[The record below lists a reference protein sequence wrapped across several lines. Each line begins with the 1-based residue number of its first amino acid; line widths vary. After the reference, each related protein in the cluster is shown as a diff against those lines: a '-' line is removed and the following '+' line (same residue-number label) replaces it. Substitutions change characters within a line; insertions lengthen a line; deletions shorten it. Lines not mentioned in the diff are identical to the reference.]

1 MFLWFEKKKK
11 KVSNRGGLSKLD
23 ERGYVLVTYI
33 HERRSGR
40 YGEKGL
46 FHLIPTDTRSAIICH
61 QDRVAWQDCIANSG
75 NGGLR
80 EWLNDV
86 LQISCIEL
94 FKLTKGFFGMFW
106 DPKIPSSCEM
116 VSLLSHPV
124 TVRQCVGSKRS
135 CEPIH
140 QRS

>member
-1 MFLWFEKKKK
+1 MVVYDVLWSEKN
-11 KVSNRGGLSKLD
+11 SNRAGLSQLD
-23 ERGYVLVTYI
+23 ERGYLLFTYI

-46 FHLIPTDTRSAIICH
+46 FHLIPTHTRSTIICR
-61 QDRVAWQDCIANSG
+61 QDRVAWQDCTANSG

-94 FKLTKGFFGMFW
+94 FKLTEGFFGMCW
-106 DPKIPSSCEM
+106 DP
-116 VSLLSHPV
+116 
-124 TVRQCVGSKRS
+124 
-135 CEPIH
+135 
-140 QRS
+140 